1 MARNGI
7 KLIFVYS
14 QPITKNSGCTP
25 VSDTRGTFPTAGG
38 PQSSVGAGLR
48 MDSRNGGQ
56 PVGTGAY
63 VGSPEP
69 SGHGGYHPSDSSAH
83 DRR

>member
-1 MARNGI
+1 
-7 KLIFVYS
+7 V
-14 QPITKNSGCTP
+14 
-25 VSDTRGTFPTAGG
+25 
-38 PQSSVGAGLR
+38 R

-56 PVGTGAY
+56 PAVTGAY

-69 SGHGGYHPSDSSAH
+69 AGHTGYHPSDSSAH